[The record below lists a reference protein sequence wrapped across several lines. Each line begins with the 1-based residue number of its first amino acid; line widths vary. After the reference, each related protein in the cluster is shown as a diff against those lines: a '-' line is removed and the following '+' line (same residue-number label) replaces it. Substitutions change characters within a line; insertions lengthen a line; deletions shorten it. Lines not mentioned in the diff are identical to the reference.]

1 MLRYINVLV
10 NYLEVQPKN
19 IMVIPYYNKQIKV
32 ITKAL
37 ERAGMPVANSEDQN
51 AILVTSPIKAQG
63 LERGIVLVSL
73 VQAGNRKMGKY
84 LQNPNQNLVALS
96 RASSLLIVTGQKEL
110 LNTDKNWKRVTQY
123 EINGEETM
131 KRFDA
136 LAR

>member
-1 MLRYINVLV
+1 M
-10 NYLEVQPKN
+10 
-19 IMVIPYYNKQIKV
+19 

-37 ERAGMPVANSEDQN
+37 ERAGMPVARSEDQN
-51 AILVTSPIKAQG
+51 GILVTSPIKSQG

-73 VQAGNRKMGKY
+73 VQAGKRKMGKY

-123 EINGEETM
+123 EIDGVATM
-131 KRFDA
+131 KRFED
-136 LAR
+136 LAKD